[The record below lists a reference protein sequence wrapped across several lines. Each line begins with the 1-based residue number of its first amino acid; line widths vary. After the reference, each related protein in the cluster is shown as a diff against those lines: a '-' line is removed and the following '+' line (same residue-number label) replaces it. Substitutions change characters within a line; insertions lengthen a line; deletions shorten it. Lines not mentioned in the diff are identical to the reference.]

1 MAKVSLRRGGIGTR
15 FCFVFSIKTLCES
28 EKFCRS

>member
-1 MAKVSLRRGGIGTR
+1 MAKVSLPRGGIGTR

-28 EKFCRS
+28 EKFWRS